1 MTFSMP
7 FRVAGFALS
16 FCLIVGCT
24 STPPVADHTSSK
36 TNAPKMDS
44 GTLGDASYRID
55 IPANWN
61 GELVMLLH
69 GYEPKGFPR
78 ETPWP
83 QNEATPVFLS
93 QGYAVAASAYSS
105 QGWSVADAVPDN
117 EQLRVHF
124 NTKYGNPRHTYLV
137 GFSLGGHVA
146 LSSLEKYGKNYD
158 GALSLCGV
166 NVPATKAF
174 DEHVLTSLVAF
185 DYFFPGAMGLA
196 SGGLSDSASP
206 YMLDPEALETSLK
219 SNEAAAAV
227 LSTRLEIPRAGL
239 AGALMLNNM
248 VLREMQM
255 RAGGFPVGNNTKVY
269 SGFGDDAAFNKEVR
283 RYSGDQNATKYVAE
297 NAELTGR
304 IQKPVVLQSNNNDPT
319 VPTRFNAI
327 YPALVKVAGRTN
339 NLVTLPSV
347 GEGHCDFKPEEIR
360 GAFVKL
366 TGWVISGHHPKSL

>member
-7 FRVAGFALS
+7 FCVSGFALS
-16 FCLIVGCT
+16 FCLIAGCT
-24 STPPVADHTSSK
+24 STPPVADHASSK
-36 TNAPKMDS
+36 TAAPKMDN
-44 GTLGDASYRID
+44 GTLGETPYRID

-117 EQLRVHF
+117 EKLRVHF

-174 DEHVLTSLVAF
+174 DEHVVTSLVAL
-185 DYFFPGAMGLA
+185 DYFYPGAMGLA
-196 SGGLSDSASP
+196 SGGLSDPASP

-219 SNEAAAAV
+219 SNEISAAI

-255 RAGGFPVGNNTKVY
+255 RAGGFPVDNNTKVY
-269 SGFGDDAAFNKEVR
+269 SGFGDDAAFNKGVR
-283 RYSGDQNATKYVAE
+283 RYSGDQNAMKYVAG

-304 IQKPVVLQSNNNDPT
+304 IHKPVVLQSNNNDPT
-319 VPTRFNAI
+319 VPTRFNAT
-327 YPALVKVAGRTN
+327 YPALVEAAGHTN

-347 GEGHCDFKPEEIR
+347 GEGHCGFTPEDIQS
-360 GAFVKL
+360 AFGKL
-366 TGWVISGHHPKSL
+366 TGRVSGRSPNSL

>member
-1 MTFSMP
+1 MTFSIF
-7 FRVAGFALS
+7 FRVASFALS
-16 FCLIVGCT
+16 ISLITSCT
-24 STPPVADHTSSK
+24 STPPLATHASPMAD
-36 TNAPKMDS
+36 APKIDN
-44 GTLGDASYRID
+44 GTLGNAPYRID

-124 NTKYGNPRHTYLV
+124 NTKYGNPRNTYLV

-146 LSSLEKYGKNYD
+146 LSSLEKYGKNYA

-166 NVPATKAF
+166 NVSATKAF
-174 DEHVLTSLVAF
+174 DDHVLTSLVAF

-196 SGGLSDSASP
+196 SGGLSDPASP

-219 SNEAAAAV
+219 SNETDAAV

-255 RAGGFPVGNNTKVY
+255 RAGGMPVGNDTKVY
-269 SGFGDDAAFNKEVR
+269 SGFGDDAAFNKGVR
-283 RYSGDQNATKYVAE
+283 RYSGDQNATKYVAD
-297 NAELTGR
+297 NAELKGR

-319 VPTRFNAI
+319 VPTRFNAT
-327 YPALVKVAGRTN
+327 YPVLVKVAGRTN
-339 NLVTLPSV
+339 NLVTLPSI
-347 GEGHCDFKPEEIR
+347 GDGHCDFKPEEIQS
-360 GAFVKL
+360 AFVKL
-366 TGWVISGHHPKSL
+366 AGWVSSGHRPKNP